1 MSKAAIT
8 KRKEQLEEMERK
20 AKKKLQSG
28 TDSVEQNVSRAL
40 KTGLIIGGV
49 LFAGYQVARL
59 FTSSSRTEDLKKKAL
74 TSQ

>member
-20 AKKKLQSG
+20 AKKKLQTG
-28 TDSVEQNVSRAL
+28 TDSVEQNVSRVL

-49 LFAGYQVARL
+49 LFAGYQIARL
-59 FTSSSRTEDLKKKAL
+59 ITSSSRKEDLKKKAL